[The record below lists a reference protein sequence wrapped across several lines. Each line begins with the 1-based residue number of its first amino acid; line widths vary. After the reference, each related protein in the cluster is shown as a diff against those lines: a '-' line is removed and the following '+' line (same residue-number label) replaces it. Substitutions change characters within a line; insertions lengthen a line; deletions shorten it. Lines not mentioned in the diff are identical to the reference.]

1 METKEVEIVTPGES
15 FCGKVAD
22 FRNKIHLTTGYL
34 GTTSEQSEKNTLKA
48 AESKGGYYIIALLDG
63 KIVGYSYGYKADEDR
78 GKFDSLYIAKFGVDS
93 SVKGKGVSDTMMHWI
108 YAKAKEL
115 GYKYVDLT
123 VDVANKRAVGF
134 YQRNGF
140 VDHGSTFQEMRVGL
154 EAISDQR
161 NYRLLVKE

>member
-1 METKEVEIVTPGES
+1 METKEVEIVTPDES

-48 AESKGGYYIIALLDG
+48 SESKGGYYIVAMLND

-93 SVKGKGVSDTMMHWI
+93 SVKGKGVSDIMMQWI

-123 VDVANKRAVGF
+123 VDAANTRAVSF
-134 YQRNGF
+134 YKRNGF
-140 VDHGSTFQEMRVGL
+140 VDHGSTYQEMRVGL
-154 EAISDQR
+154 EGIANGLYLRHLI
-161 NYRLLVKE
+161 